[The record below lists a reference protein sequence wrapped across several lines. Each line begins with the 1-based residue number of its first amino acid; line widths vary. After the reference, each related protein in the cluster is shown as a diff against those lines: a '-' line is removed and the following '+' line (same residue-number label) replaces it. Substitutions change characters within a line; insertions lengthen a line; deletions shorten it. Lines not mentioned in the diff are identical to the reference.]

1 MTRYDVVTPGE
12 AQRVS
17 FARIFYH
24 MPPFVCESVDTTVK
38 PAFKHTE
45 TIEMTYIY

>member
-1 MTRYDVVTPGE
+1 MLYVFVSRYDVVTPGE

-24 MPPFVCESVDTTVK
+24 MPPFVCESVDATTICIIIV
-38 PAFKHTE
+38 AV
-45 TIEMTYIY
+45 IL